1 MSLPLEGMKVLDLSR
16 LAPGPFCTMILGDL
30 GADVIKVEGPREGK
44 LAPTGRSIPVDEEKE
59 IAYNSLERNKRSIVL
74 NLRSEEARQIFYQLA
89 KRADVILEGF
99 RPGVVK
105 RLKVDYD
112 TVKEI
117 NPRVIYCSLTGYGQN
132 GPYHN
137 MVGHDINY
145 ISTGGALGIIGIPGG
160 APIIPANL
168 IADFAAGGMNSTIAI
183 LAALIAR
190 EKTGKGQY
198 IDIGLAD
205 GVVSLMAQT
214 LNFYYSGRSV
224 VERGKDLLT
233 GGVPHYNVYETK
245 DGKYVSIGCLE
256 PWFYENL
263 CRALG
268 REDFIPHQDATGEK
282 MEEIFSAFKEIFRT
296 KTRDEWFDFL
306 SQWDICVGKVY
317 ELDELSSDPQL
328 THRNMILELD
338 HPKYGKVKQVGISQK
353 LADTPGSIRS
363 FGPLPGEHTEEVLL
377 DLGYTRE
384 RIAELRGEGVI
395 G

>member
-1 MSLPLEGMKVLDLSR
+1 MPLPLEGIRVLDLSR

-30 GADVIKVEGPREGK
+30 GADVLKVEGPREGK
-44 LAPTGRSIPVDEEKE
+44 LASTGRHIPVDEEKE
-59 IAYNSLERNKRSIVL
+59 TAYNSLERNKRSIVL
-74 NLRSEEARQIFYQLA
+74 NLRSEEARQIFYRLA
-89 KRADVILEGF
+89 KRTDVILEGF

-105 RLKVDYD
+105 RLRVDYD

-117 NPRVIYCSLTGYGQN
+117 NSRIIYCSLTGYGQD
-132 GPYHN
+132 GPCHN

-145 ISTGGALGIIGIPGG
+145 ISIGGALAIIGVSGG
-160 APIIPANL
+160 APVIPSNL
-168 IADFAAGGMNSTIAI
+168 IADLAAGGMNSTIGI
-183 LAALIAR
+183 LVALIAR
-190 EKTGKGQY
+190 EKTGRGQY
-198 IDIGLAD
+198 IDMALAD
-205 GVVSLMAQT
+205 GVVSLVAQT
-214 LNFYYSGRSV
+214 LSWHFSGRTV
-224 VERGKDLLT
+224 VERGNHLLT
-233 GGVPHYNVYETK
+233 GGVPHYNIYETK
-245 DGKYVSIGCLE
+245 DGKYLSIGCLE

-317 ELDELSSDPQL
+317 GLDELSSDPQL
-328 THRNMILELD
+328 THRNMIVELD

-353 LADTPGSIRS
+353 LSDTPGSIRS
-363 FGPLPGEHTEEVLL
+363 FGPLPGQHTEGVLL

-384 RIAELRGEGVI
+384 RIEVLRREGAI